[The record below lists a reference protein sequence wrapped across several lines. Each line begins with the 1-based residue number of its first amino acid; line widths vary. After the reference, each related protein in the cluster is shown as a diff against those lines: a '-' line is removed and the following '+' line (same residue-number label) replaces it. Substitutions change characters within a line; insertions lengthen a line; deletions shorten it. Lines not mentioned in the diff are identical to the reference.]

1 MAYVTVK
8 LRRATEA
15 QWFRTNPILAEG
27 EVGVTLDTNRMKIGN
42 GLSRWNSLPYVM
54 ADAAEP
60 GPEGPQGPAGPQGPQ
75 GIQGEPGP
83 AGADGATGPEGP
95 AGPQGLQGIQGEPG
109 PAGADGDVGPAGPQG
124 LQGIQGEPGPAGADG
139 DVGPAGPQGLQGI
152 QGEPGPAGADGGFV
166 SRTTAEVT
174 TASLANNAT
183 EDTTVTLKPGYR
195 LLKVETDIATRVR
208 VYDSTASRTADAA
221 RAIGTDPSG
230 VHGVVLDLVTT
241 PSDLAWWLS
250 PVVDG
255 YTANADDTVPLA
267 ITNLSGS
274 TDTVTV
280 IFTWVRSE

>member
-60 GPEGPQGPAGPQGPQ
+60 GPEGPPGPAGPQ

-83 AGADGATGPEGP
+83 AGADGATGP
-95 AGPQGLQGIQGEPG
+95 AGPQGIQGEPG
-109 PAGADGDVGPAGPQG
+109 PAGADGATGPAGP
-124 LQGIQGEPGPAGADG
+124 QGIQGEPGPAGADG
-139 DVGPAGPQGLQGI
+139 ATGPAGPQGI

-166 SRTTAEVT
+166 SRTTSEVT
-174 TASLANNAT
+174 TSSLANNAY
-183 EDTTVTLKPGYR
+183 EETTVTLKPGYR
-195 LLKVETDIATRVR
+195 LLKVETDVAARVR

-221 RAIGTDPSG
+221 RDIGTDPSG

-241 PSDLAWWLS
+241 PSVLVWWLS

-255 YTANADDTVPLA
+255 YTVDATDTVPLS

-280 IFTWVRSE
+280 TFTWVRSE